1 MRNLVIIAAAL
12 LSLTLPSS
20 VAAQDF
26 DRGVSALD
34 DGDYPTALR
43 EFSLAAE
50 QGFASAQNNLGVMYE
65 NGLGVPQNYAEAARL
80 YRLAAE
86 QGDASAQYNLGVMY
100 GNGQGLPQNYQLA
113 YMWFSRAAA
122 KGVERAASAR
132 DKAAGNMTPEQ
143 IGRAQQLS
151 AECFN
156 RNYQGCAK

>member
-1 MRNLVIIAAAL
+1 MRNLVIIAGAL
-12 LSLTLPSS
+12 MSLTLPSS

-26 DRGVSALD
+26 DRGLIAYI

-43 EFSLAAE
+43 EFRLAAE
-50 QGFASAQNNLGVMYE
+50 QGNASAQFNLGIMYE
-65 NGLGVPQNYAEAARL
+65 NGRGVPQNYAEAARL

-86 QGDASAQYNLGVMY
+86 QGDALAQYNLGVMY

-113 YMWFSRAAA
+113 YMWFNLAAG
-122 KGVERAASAR
+122 KGIEGAASAR
-132 DKAAGNMTPEQ
+132 DWVAGNMTPEQ
-143 IGRAQQLS
+143 IGRAQQLT

>member
-26 DRGVSALD
+26 DRGVSAYN

-43 EFSLAAE
+43 EF
-50 QGFASAQNNLGVMYE
+50 
-65 NGLGVPQNYAEAARL
+65 
-80 YRLAAE
+80 RLAAE
-86 QGDASAQYNLGVMY
+86 QGNASAQYNLGLMY
-100 GNGQGLPQNYQLA
+100 DNGQGLPQNYQLA
-113 YMWFSRAAA
+113 YMWFSLAAA

-143 IGRAQQLS
+143 IGRAQQLT
-151 AECFN
+151 AGCFN

>member
-26 DRGVSALD
+26 DRGVSAYN

-43 EFSLAAE
+43 EF
-50 QGFASAQNNLGVMYE
+50 
-65 NGLGVPQNYAEAARL
+65 
-80 YRLAAE
+80 RLAAE
-86 QGDASAQYNLGVMY
+86 QGDASAQYNLGLMY
-100 GNGQGLPQNYQLA
+100 YNGQGLPQNYQLA
-113 YMWFSRAAA
+113 YMWFSLAAA
-122 KGVERAASAR
+122 KGGEGAASAR
-132 DKAAGNMTPEQ
+132 DKAAGDMTPEQ

-156 RNYQGCAK
+156 RNHQGCAK

>member
-26 DRGVSALD
+26 DRGVSAYN

-43 EFSLAAE
+43 EF
-50 QGFASAQNNLGVMYE
+50 
-65 NGLGVPQNYAEAARL
+65 
-80 YRLAAE
+80 RLAAE
-86 QGDASAQYNLGVMY
+86 QGNALAQYNLGIMY
-100 GNGQGLPQNYQLA
+100 GNGQGLPQNHQLA
-113 YMWFSRAAA
+113 YMWFSLAAA
-122 KGVERAASAR
+122 KGVERAASVR

-151 AECFN
+151 TECFN

>member
-26 DRGVSALD
+26 DRGVSAYN

-43 EFSLAAE
+43 EF
-50 QGFASAQNNLGVMYE
+50 
-65 NGLGVPQNYAEAARL
+65 
-80 YRLAAE
+80 RLAAE
-86 QGDASAQYNLGVMY
+86 QGSASAQYNLGVMY
-100 GNGQGLPQNYQLA
+100 YNGQGVPQNYQLA

-156 RNYQGCAK
+156 RNYQGCEK